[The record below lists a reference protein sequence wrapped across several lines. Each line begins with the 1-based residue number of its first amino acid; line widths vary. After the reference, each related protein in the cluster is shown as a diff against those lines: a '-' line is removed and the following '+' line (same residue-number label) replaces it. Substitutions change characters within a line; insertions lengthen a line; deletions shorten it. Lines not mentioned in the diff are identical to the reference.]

1 MPRKPRVVLGTL
13 VVASLLGVFLTW
25 TGTDTSPV
33 VPVASWVATVSLG
46 TVLTNGILWYWYT
59 REAGTRPAWLVR
71 RWSQV
76 GHAAGVAALAALV
89 VRVVTAADFGTAPV
103 SLALGGLTGTVA
115 VGVTAAVNRRTVPSA
130 ISRPLVLV
138 VTVSA
143 GLGLVVIAW
152 ADVGMDG
159 RSFGAVAVRAL
170 HLVAVGAWIGGAVW
184 HNTVVVPA
192 LGSDSQTGVKPT
204 IRRFRRVVP
213 LFTAVVLLTGLHQA
227 TTWLGTT
234 LAPYLNTQVG
244 LTVVAKLVALGVLVA
259 LVAHG
264 RYQHRRSR
272 GAEH

>member
-1 MPRKPRVVLGTL
+1 
-13 VVASLLGVFLTW
+13 
-25 TGTDTSPV
+25 
-33 VPVASWVATVSLG
+33 
-46 TVLTNGILWYWYT
+46 
-59 REAGTRPAWLVR
+59 
-71 RWSQV
+71 
-76 GHAAGVAALAALV
+76 
-89 VRVVTAADFGTAPV
+89 
-103 SLALGGLTGTVA
+103 
-115 VGVTAAVNRRTVPSA
+115 
-130 ISRPLVLV
+130 
-138 VTVSA
+138 
-143 GLGLVVIAW
+143 
-152 ADVGMDG
+152 MDG